1 MTANGKIVCKG
12 KFAEPMEIGS
22 YLTRANLEVLIYQKT
37 EFCLTTGSTYCRCR
51 WESYKAAL
59 DGAYGVLALVPH
71 REVSVQQTQD
81 TKVRECEVMYTLLLT
96 LPSTRFSGNSCGL
109 MFQEIGCTVAI
120 AEQPHQPKWKGH
132 TIHVPGPLY
141 VTSFRQG
148 LLVLAPHEPKEADTV
163 LLLVRGALSSLTKDN
178 ALMLPS
184 DENTGNSIPSCIQ
197 WSSIGSSH
205 PSCLITVKV
214 MGTESTMKVKFMEE
228 TRTGSEAPEHHCKG
242 VMAGHHHWITTF
254 FNKRKHQGCHA
265 RAPKSK
271 PCWYVWTWANVQYLR
286 RLNQQDL

>member
-1 MTANGKIVCKG
+1 
-12 KFAEPMEIGS
+12 ME
-22 YLTRANLEVLIYQKT
+22 
-37 EFCLTTGSTYCRCR
+37 
-51 WESYKAAL
+51 
-59 DGAYGVLALVPH
+59 GAYGVLALVPH

-81 TKVRECEVMYTLLLT
+81 TKVRECEVTYTLLLT

-120 AEQPHQPKWKGH
+120 AEQPHQPKWKDH

-141 VTSFRQG
+141 VTSFKQG
-148 LLVLAPHEPKEADTV
+148 LLVLPLHEPKGAEAA

-184 DENTGNSIPSCIQ
+184 DGNTGNSILSCIQ

-205 PSCLITVKV
+205 PSCLITVNICR
-214 MGTESTMKVKFMEE
+214 TENTTKVKCMEE

-242 VMAGHHHWITTF
+242 VTAGHHHWITKF
-254 FNKRKHQGCHA
+254 SNNRERQGYRA

-271 PCWYVWTWANVQYLR
+271 PYWYVWTWANNVQYLR
-286 RLNQQDL
+286 NLNGQDL